1 MSTKPMFIAKDG
13 EGEKKKQQAN
23 KQAKK
28 RER

>member
-1 MSTKPMFIAKDG
+1 MSKPMFIAKDG
-13 EGEKKKQQAN
+13 EGEKKKKQAN